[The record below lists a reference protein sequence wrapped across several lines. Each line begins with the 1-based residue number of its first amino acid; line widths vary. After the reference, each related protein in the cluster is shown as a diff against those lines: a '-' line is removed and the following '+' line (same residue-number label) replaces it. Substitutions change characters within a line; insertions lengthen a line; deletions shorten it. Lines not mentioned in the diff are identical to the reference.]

1 MAHYEMESKMTPRH
15 IADLL
20 YRHRPSDRR
29 VLQDMPI
36 ADLRKGI
43 ALARKLC
50 NSDVCCN
57 YRIDIAEMWVDKWEM
72 ER

>member
-1 MAHYEMESKMTPRH
+1 MTEQSQQSVQD
-15 IADLL
+15 IANLL

-29 VLQDMPI
+29 ALQDMPI

-50 NSDVCCN
+50 DGDECCN
-57 YRIDIAEMWVDKWEM
+57 YRIDIAERWVDKFEVK
-72 ER
+72 R